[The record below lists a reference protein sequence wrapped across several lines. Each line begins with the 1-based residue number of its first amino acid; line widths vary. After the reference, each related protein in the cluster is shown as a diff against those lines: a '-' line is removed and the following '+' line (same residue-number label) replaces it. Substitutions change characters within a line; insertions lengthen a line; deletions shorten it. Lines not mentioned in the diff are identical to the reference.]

1 MNLLV
6 RTNGGR
12 RALVP
17 YFRPFSLI
25 NEIEGFAQDIW
36 DSWKPFTIA
45 ESLMPHMD
53 MYEEKGDLVLKAELP
68 GIKEKDVEIT
78 LEGERLTIKAEK
90 KDEVTEETTNH
101 TCERYYGRYYR
112 SLALP
117 YPVKQD
123 KVSATFSEGIL
134 ELRLPKAEDTK
145 VKKID
150 IKTKRPRL
158 KAKRQP
164 KKAKQKES

>member
-25 NEIEGFAQDIW
+25 NEIEGFAQGIW
-36 DSWKPFTIA
+36 DSWKPLNIA
-45 ESLMPHMD
+45 ESLMPRMD

-90 KDEVTEETTNH
+90 VDEVTEDVTHH
-101 TCERYYGRYYR
+101 TRERYYGRYYR

-123 KVSATFSEGIL
+123 EVSATFNEGIL
-134 ELRLPKAEDTK
+134 ELRLPKANDTK

-150 IKTKRPRL
+150 IKTERPQL

-164 KKAKQKES
+164 KKSKKTTG

>member
-12 RALVP
+12 RGLIP
-17 YFRPFSLI
+17 YIRPFSLI
-25 NEIEGFAQDIW
+25 NEIDGFAQDIW
-36 DSWKPFTIA
+36 DSWKPLTIA

-90 KDEVTEETTNH
+90 KNEVTEGVTHH
-101 TCERYYGRYYR
+101 TRERYYGHYYR
-112 SLALP
+112 SLVLP

-123 KVSATFSEGIL
+123 EVSATFSEGIL
-134 ELRLPKAEDTK
+134 ELRLPKADDTK

-150 IKTKRPRL
+150 IKTKRPQL
-158 KAKRQP
+158 KAKKQP
-164 KKAKQKES
+164 KKSKQKAS